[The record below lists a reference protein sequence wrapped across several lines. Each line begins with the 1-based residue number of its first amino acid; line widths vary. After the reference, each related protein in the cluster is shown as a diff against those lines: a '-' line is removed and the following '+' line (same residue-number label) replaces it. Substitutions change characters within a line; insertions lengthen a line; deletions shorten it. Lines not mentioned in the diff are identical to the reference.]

1 MSEGAG
7 QILGMRQ
14 EPLLDRPRARLGAQL
29 HDEVFG
35 GLPARTARALDE
47 PDVAAAVRVLLDAGW
62 RPAQIGARVGA
73 APAADEPTAPVL
85 ALLRQLAQT
94 ESPQQAWQRQ
104 RAERQ
109 PFPVEGEAHR
119 VASDEERAHW
129 VAEARRSLGLAAR
142 RPVQAA
148 PPVVRQCASCPGEGT
163 YFVTRTVRLCGACV
177 SLLES
182 GRGHLA
188 AGA

>member
-1 MSEGAG
+1 MA
-7 QILGMRQ
+7 Q

-35 GLPARTARALDE
+35 AVPARTARALDD

-73 APAADEPTAPVL
+73 LPAADDPTAPVL
-85 ALLRQLAQT
+85 AFLRQLTQT

-104 RAERQ
+104 RAERR
-109 PFPVEGEAHR
+109 PSPDGGDGHR

-142 RPVQAA
+142 RPDQPA

-163 YFVTRTVRLCGACV
+163 YFVTRAVRLCGACV
-177 SLLES
+177 ALLES